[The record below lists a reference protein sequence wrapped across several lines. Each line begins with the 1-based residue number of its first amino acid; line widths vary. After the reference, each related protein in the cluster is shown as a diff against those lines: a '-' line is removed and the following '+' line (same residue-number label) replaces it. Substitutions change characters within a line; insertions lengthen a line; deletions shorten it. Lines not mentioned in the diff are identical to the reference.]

1 MNIEIMRK
9 HYERTPKETLINVLV
24 ASREQVDKLQKRNKE
39 LKQEIERLKELCD
52 KYEEEHKTTFE
63 EWKKTINIIKEVR
76 EYITSYES
84 IETIQQFDHN
94 KNNEDLDYSTIDEM
108 TRRYMMVHDKILK
121 ILDKEGK

>member
-76 EYITSYES
+76 EYIENHS
-84 IETIQQFDHN
+84 ITNMEWWITGQQKVECKFM
-94 KNNEDLDYSTIDEM
+94 EDANPQELLE
-108 TRRYMMVHDKILK
+108 L
-121 ILDKEGK
+121 LDKGSDKE

>member
-1 MNIEIMRK
+1 MIVMN
-9 HYERTPKETLINVLV
+9 ERTIDELKEMLNNDIKII
-24 ASREQVDKLQKRNKE
+24 EDKNKE
-39 LKQEIERLKELCD
+39 LLRL
-52 KYEEEHKTTFE
+52 HS
-63 EWKKTINIIKEVR
+63 IIKEVR

-121 ILDKEGK
+121 ILDKENI